1 MASSAVVCRV
11 ETHSRA
17 HAARTGAREW
27 VAQSWRD
34 AGVQCRLYLSAQSG
48 PWRLSLIRALLLV
61 LVCAQRCGM
70 TAGSGGAPGR
80 GVLPNVLPSTLPVGI
95 PPQRVTMLNRL
106 PEDTAAGE
114 YVVYWMSAAQRAA
127 SNPALEFAVSKSNQ
141 HRLPLL
147 VLFCLTDNYP
157 EAYERHYAF
166 MLEGLVEVNVALRER
181 GIKFAVVRGV
191 APDPVLAAAR
201 KASCVVTDCA
211 YMRLLRGWRMA
222 LANEAQVAVFEV
234 EGEVIVPSKLLMDKR
249 DDFAASF
256 RPRLMSHIKDFLVDV
271 SPQPGEL
278 LVPHSLLHRWR

>member
-181 GIKFAVVRGV
+181 SIKFAVVRGV

-278 LVPHSLLHRWR
+278 LVPHPLLHRWR